1 MSEQSDDIETRRDRL
16 IKYLLDE
23 VEPEEKFE
31 IERLC
36 NLDADWRA
44 EKKLVQ
50 QSLSLFQ
57 AFFSVVE
64 HREYVRKT
72 RREKSSPTH

>member
-31 IERLC
+31 IEKGK
-36 NLDADWRA
+36 WV
-44 EKKLVQ
+44 EKRIPKL
-50 QSLSLFQ
+50 LEIELKK
-57 AFFSVVE
+57 
-64 HREYVRKT
+64 KT
-72 RREKSSPTH
+72 KMAYKKK